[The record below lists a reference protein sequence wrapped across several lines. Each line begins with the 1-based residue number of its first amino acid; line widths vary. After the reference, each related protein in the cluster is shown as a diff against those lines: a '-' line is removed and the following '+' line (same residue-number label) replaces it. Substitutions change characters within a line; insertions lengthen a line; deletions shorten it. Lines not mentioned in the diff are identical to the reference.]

1 MSNERLEQL
10 TWVLIYG
17 GLLLLSLA
25 GFVLREHAPMGWTL
39 VVVGAVGTLGGVVMV
54 WVRSRRPGA

>member
-25 GFVLREHAPMGWTL
+25 VFVLREHSPVGWTL
-39 VVVGAVGTLGGVVMV
+39 VVVGAVATLGGVVMI
-54 WVRSRRPGA
+54 WVRSRRPGS